1 MIFKKIKVS
10 LKAWLVLIAFFGS
23 LPLFVYAVYLI
34 HALGDS
40 QQKLHDIELIERT
53 QSIASN
59 LDEKIN
65 SSVAFLEGIATSDA
79 AVNTDLRALYTHS
92 LRLNVINKQAIA
104 ITLIDINRDIVL
116 FTKRPFGSPQFNVHD
131 LPSVAEVFDTG
142 KPTVS
147 ALFKSPFHEK
157 PLFAV
162 GAPVFQG
169 GKVAYCLSM
178 IYSVDVL
185 ERLIDNQNLPSDWI
199 VWVLDRNG
207 TVMSRSHNPEWHI
220 GKLSNSDMMRA
231 IQKNGD
237 EKFEAVTSE

>member
-1 MIFKKIKVS
+1 
-10 LKAWLVLIAFFGS
+10 
-23 LPLFVYAVYLI
+23 
-34 HALGDS
+34 
-40 QQKLHDIELIERT
+40 
-53 QSIASN
+53 
-59 LDEKIN
+59 
-65 SSVAFLEGIATSDA
+65 
-79 AVNTDLRALYTHS
+79 
-92 LRLNVINKQAIA
+92 
-104 ITLIDINRDIVL
+104 
-116 FTKRPFGSPQFNVHD
+116 
-131 LPSVAEVFDTG
+131 
-142 KPTVS
+142 
-147 ALFKSPFHEK
+147 
-157 PLFAV
+157 V

-237 EKFEAVTSE
+237 EKFEAVTSDNLKVKASLIKVNNWGLYVAIGVPKKTLNQDINKALLQLAGFAYCLF